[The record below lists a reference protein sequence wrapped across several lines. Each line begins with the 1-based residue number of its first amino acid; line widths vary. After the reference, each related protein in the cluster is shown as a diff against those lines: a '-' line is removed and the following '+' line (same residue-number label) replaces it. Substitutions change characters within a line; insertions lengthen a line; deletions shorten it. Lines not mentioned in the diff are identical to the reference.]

1 MQILSAA
8 VAGTLESNDAFVEIS
23 PGRGL
28 VLTIESPVL
37 DRYGAAIE
45 RAVRETLA
53 SFAVTDAAVR
63 VTDRG
68 ALDCVLRAR
77 TETAILRAA
86 KGAGTC

>member
-23 PGRGL
+23 PGQGIML
-28 VLTIESPVL
+28 AIESPVL
-37 DRYGAAIE
+37 DRYGEAIE

-53 SFAVTDAAVR
+53 RFAVTGASVR

-86 KGAGTC
+86 KEAGTC